1 MGEKCTSGNISSENI
16 NLLFSSMQR
25 CHEHAD
31 KFLKHKNGEGQHT
44 IHAMGHCHID
54 TGMEYTSTS

>member
-1 MGEKCTSGNISSENI
+1 
-16 NLLFSSMQR
+16 MQR

-31 KFLKHKNGEGQHT
+31 KFLKQKNGEGQHT

-54 TGMEYTSTS
+54 TGMGYTSTL